1 MFLLPQEPPH
11 RLLVNLL
18 VISLLCYKPYPLTVP
33 SAPPSFV
40 RLSVDSSTSIDVT
53 WRPVECRDRN
63 GQIIDYSV
71 RYGEEGGGQRE
82 DLLGDFRGGMATI
95 SGLTKQTVYTVEVA
109 ARTSAGTG
117 VYSQPRT
124 IRTPDSEYYPFA
136 VDLFIMLCVVLLC
149 RCLPQ
154 SQW

>member
-1 MFLLPQEPPH
+1 M
-11 RLLVNLL
+11 
-18 VISLLCYKPYPLTVP
+18 
-33 SAPPSFV
+33 
-40 RLSVDSSTSIDVT
+40 
-53 WRPVECRDRN
+53 ECRDRN
-63 GQIIDYSV
+63 GQITGYSV

-82 DLLGDFRGGMATI
+82 DLPGDFRGRMATI

-117 VYSQPRT
+117 VYSEPQT